1 LTKNYEIVH
10 LNPTHNVSD
19 IRDLWRQAELT
30 PADPLLWSNS
40 TLVNW
45 TDTSNESLSQP
56 PYEAAIVYG
65 MNEIIL
71 TNLRHYQEYNIE
83 VCTLSKW

>member
-1 LTKNYEIVH
+1 MTKNYEIVH
-10 LNPTHNVSD
+10 LDPSANLSD
-19 IRDLWRQAELT
+19 IRELWRQAKLT

-40 TLVNW
+40 TSVNW
-45 TDTSNESLSQP
+45 TDTNNDSLSHV
-56 PYEAAIVYG
+56 PYEAAIVYD

-83 VCTLSKW
+83 VCTLFK

>member
-1 LTKNYEIVH
+1 MTKNYEIVH
-10 LNPTHNVSD
+10 LNPADNVSD
-19 IRDLWRQAELT
+19 IRDLWRQAKLT

-40 TLVNW
+40 TSVNW
-45 TDTSNESLSQP
+45 TDADNESLSEP
-56 PYEAAIVYG
+56 PYEAAVVYG

-83 VCTLSKW
+83 VCTLSK